1 MHPVVLGLLSKC
13 TLRSCL
19 TGVECIPNIGGN
31 EFLPA
36 DTAIEMQF
44 FYIRLDQ
51 ECIASKRKAEMT
63 DEMYPV
69 VLELFVKM
77 HFEIPWCSC

>member
-1 MHPVVLGLLSKC
+1 MHCK
-13 TLRSCL
+13 
-19 TGVECIPNIGGN
+19 
-31 EFLPA
+31 
-36 DTAIEMQF
+36 Q
-44 FYIRLDQ
+44 
-51 ECIASKRKAEMT
+51 AEMT

>member
-1 MHPVVLGLLSKC
+1 MHCKQTEMTRNASSCVGTVVKMHFEI
-13 TLRSCL
+13 RL

-44 FYIRLDQ
+44 FFTSVWIKNALQ
-51 ECIASKRKAEMT
+51 ASRN
-63 DEMYPV
+63 DRRNV
-69 VLELFVKM
+69 S
-77 HFEIPWCSC
+77 SCAGTFC

>member
-44 FYIRLDQ
+44 FLHPSGSRMHCKQ
-51 ECIASKRKAEMT
+51 AEMT